1 MNNILITGSTGFIGS
16 NLLKYFTKRNKIYII
31 LRKKNPTK
39 NKIFTNKKI
48 TKIIYTNYNDLNKK
62 LQKIKANIV
71 IHCATHYIR
80 KHNFNDIQ
88 KLSESNILFGNIILE
103 NLINMKTKKFI
114 NFSSVWEDYNA
125 IKDNSAN
132 LYSAYKKGFSF
143 LINYYKKTF
152 PKIKFYNLMI
162 SDTFGKNDK
171 RLKIINVLKNNYQNN
186 KETRIISKNLFIN
199 LLNIKDI
206 LEAVNLIIKKNIT
219 PGKYL
224 LKNKNNFKISDIIN
238 YFNEYNAKS
247 IKVKWLSKK
256 DLKESI
262 YSYKLLKGWSPKYS
276 KIKDIINIIKL

>member
-1 MNNILITGSTGFIGS
+1 
-16 NLLKYFTKRNKIYII
+16 
-31 LRKKNPTK
+31 
-39 NKIFTNKKI
+39 
-48 TKIIYTNYNDLNKK
+48 
-62 LQKIKANIV
+62 
-71 IHCATHYIR
+71 
-80 KHNFNDIQ
+80 
-88 KLSESNILFGNIILE
+88 
-103 NLINMKTKKFI
+103 
-114 NFSSVWEDYNA
+114 
-125 IKDNSAN
+125 
-132 LYSAYKKGFSF
+132 
-143 LINYYKKTF
+143 
-152 PKIKFYNLMI
+152 MI